1 MGMKR
6 LIDAEH
12 LKNRIKS
19 DSNGWSWHDLI
30 KVISMIDTEPTQGID
45 GGVLFELIIAIFVA
59 VCLTCHISHHSGG
72 STMTL
77 LFLFPPILLLLAL
90 LYWIIF

>member
-12 LKNRIKS
+12 LKERIKS
-19 DSNGWSWHDLI
+19 DSINWHGLDFD
-30 KVISMIDTEPTQGID
+30 KAISMIDTEPTQGID

-59 VCLTCHISHHSGG
+59 VCA
-72 STMTL
+72 
-77 LFLFPPILLLLAL
+77 LLAIFL
-90 LYWIIF
+90 IILVVAQ